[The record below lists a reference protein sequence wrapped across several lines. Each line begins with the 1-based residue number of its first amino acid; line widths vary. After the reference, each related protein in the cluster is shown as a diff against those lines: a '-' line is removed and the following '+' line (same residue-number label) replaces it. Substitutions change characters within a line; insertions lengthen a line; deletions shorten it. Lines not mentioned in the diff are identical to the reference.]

1 MIKMPAY
8 DLYGFK
14 GAAILEAKSKI
25 EEKLNFSFEERDSSY
40 QGGIYYKF
48 GDKESES
55 FVLKGNIDPFDGESV
70 EQMFS
75 DCPILLYVDMTLRSE
90 EIKLLLSTDFYLLRH
105 ELFD

>member
-1 MIKMPAY
+1 MTAY

-14 GAAILEAKSKI
+14 GLAILEAKSEI
-25 EEKLNFSFEERDSSY
+25 EEKLGFYFEERESSY

-48 GDKESES
+48 VSDGSET
-55 FVLKGNIDPFDGESV
+55 FVLKGNVDPFDGEPV

-75 DCPILLYVDMTLRSE
+75 GYPVLLYVDMTLRSE
-90 EIKLLLSTDFYLLRH
+90 EIKSLLSAGFDLLRH